1 MVDNLSKRRSF
12 FLAISPAVLQET
24 RVLSASMQENADL
37 DSFDRRLLALVRR
50 DNLQPARVLAD
61 KVGLSESAVSRRLR
75 RLRDEGIIIAD
86 VAVVDPARLAR
97 VLTMHV
103 LVEMEREGTAVL
115 DALIDKLT
123 ARPEVQAAWYV
134 TGDTDLI
141 LYVVVPTME
150 AYEGFTR
157 EMLNDDAR
165 VRAFKTLISIR
176 EVLPFDPAR
185 WALAR

>member
-1 MVDNLSKRRSF
+1 M
-12 FLAISPAVLQET
+12 QET
-24 RVLSASMQENADL
+24 VTL
-37 DSFDRRLLALVRR
+37 DDFDRRLLDLVRR

-75 RLRDEGIIIAD
+75 RLRDEKVIVGD
-86 VAVVDPARLAR
+86 VAVIDEARLERA
-97 VLTMHV
+97 LTMHV

-115 DALIDKLT
+115 DALIDSLT
-123 ARPEVQAAWYV
+123 ARPEVRAAWYV
-134 TGDTDLI
+134 TGETDFV

-150 AYEGFTR
+150 AYEVFTR
-157 EMLNDDAR
+157 EVLNDDAR

-185 WALAR
+185 RGLARRP

>member
-1 MVDNLSKRRSF
+1 M
-12 FLAISPAVLQET
+12 QET
-24 RVLSASMQENADL
+24 VTL
-37 DSFDRRLLALVRR
+37 DDFDRRLLDLVRR

-75 RLRDEGIIIAD
+75 RLRDEKVIVAD
-86 VAVVDPARLAR
+86 VAVIDEARLERA
-97 VLTMHV
+97 LSMHV

-115 DALIDKLT
+115 DALIDSLT
-123 ARPEVQAAWYV
+123 ARPEVRAAWYV
-134 TGDTDLI
+134 TGETDFV

-150 AYEGFTR
+150 AYEVFTR
-157 EMLNDDAR
+157 EVLNDDAR

-185 WALAR
+185 RGLL

>member
-1 MVDNLSKRRSF
+1 M
-12 FLAISPAVLQET
+12 QET
-24 RVLSASMQENADL
+24 VTL
-37 DSFDRRLLALVRR
+37 DDFDRRLLDLVRR

-75 RLRDEGIIIAD
+75 RLRDEKVIVGD
-86 VAVVDPARLAR
+86 VAVIDEARLERA
-97 VLTMHV
+97 LTMHV

-115 DALIDKLT
+115 DALIDSLT
-123 ARPEVQAAWYV
+123 ARPEVRAAWYV
-134 TGDTDLI
+134 TGETDFI

-150 AYEGFTR
+150 AYEVFTR
-157 EMLNDDAR
+157 QVLNDDAR

-185 WALAR
+185 RALARRP